1 MKKIVSKGLVKKE
14 ETKDIGTILV
24 DAGKLKPSELEE
36 IIEFQKRHNILFGE
50 AVKLH
55 FLKEEDITWALAV
68 QFSYPYLKKGENT
81 ISKEVIAIHEPFSA
95 QVETIRTIRSEMIL
109 SGVGSKIKT
118 IAVVSPNDGEGKTFV
133 SSNLAAVFAQ
143 LGSKTMLMDIN
154 FRRPRIHEIF
164 NLKNN
169 CGLSSLIIKRA
180 DLNQTIQSALIPSLH
195 IMSSGPKPPNPVEL
209 IGWQETSELIY
220 SMKNLYDVV
229 IIDTP
234 SFLKSGDALLISN
247 LSDAVIIVV
256 ARGYTKIESFGQVK
270 KQLDSSGVRIIGSL
284 INETGKMK
292 NDIANRLSGWKAL
305 IKRWFF

>member
-1 MKKIVSKGLVKKE
+1 MRKNSSKGLVRRD
-14 ETKDIGTILV
+14 ETKDIGTILIE
-24 DAGKLKPSELEE
+24 AGKLTPSELEK
-36 IIEFQKRHNILFGE
+36 IIEFQKRYNILFGE
-50 AVKLH
+50 AAVKLR
-55 FLKEEDITWALAV
+55 FLKEEDVTWALAV

-81 ISKEVIAIHEPFSA
+81 ISKEVIAIHEPFSP
-95 QVETIRTIRSEMIL
+95 QVETIRTIRSEMVL

-118 IAVVSPNDGEGKTFV
+118 IAVVSPGDGEGKTFV

-164 NLKNN
+164 NIKNN

-180 DLNQTIQSALIPSLH
+180 DLNQAVQFRLIPSLH
-195 IMSSGPKPPNPVEL
+195 IMPSGPKPPNPVEL
-209 IGWQETSELIY
+209 LGWQETRDLVS

-229 IIDTP
+229 ILDTP

-256 ARGYTKIESFGQVK
+256 AKGYTKMDSFGQVK

-284 INETGKMK
+284 INEVVKKKTKIS
-292 NDIANRLSGWKAL
+292 NSWKAL
-305 IKRWFF
+305 KSGGFKK

>member
-1 MKKIVSKGLVKKE
+1 MRKNSSKGLVKRE
-14 ETKDIGTILV
+14 ETKDIGTILIE
-24 DAGKLKPSELEE
+24 AGKLTPSDLEK
-36 IIEFQKRHNILFGE
+36 IIEFQKRYNVLFGE
-50 AVKLH
+50 AAVKLRY
-55 FLKEEDITWALAV
+55 LEEEDVTWALAV
-68 QFSYPYLKKGENT
+68 QFSYPYLKNGENT
-81 ISKEVIAIHEPFSA
+81 ISKEVIAFNNPFSP
-95 QVETIRTIRSEMIL
+95 QVETIRTIRSEMVL

-143 LGSKTMLMDIN
+143 LGSKTMLIDIN

-180 DLNQTIQSALIPSLH
+180 DLNQAVQFRLIPSLH
-195 IMSSGPKPPNPVEL
+195 IMPSGPKPPNPVEL
-209 IGWQETSELIY
+209 LGWQETKEVVSY
-220 SMKNLYDVV
+220 MKNLYDVV

-256 ARGYTKIESFGQVK
+256 AKGYTKIDSFGQVK
-270 KQLDSSGVRIIGSL
+270 KQLDSAGVRIIGSL
-284 INETGKMK
+284 INEIGKNK
-292 NDIANRLSGWKAL
+292 TKISNHFRGFRVRKY
-305 IKRWFF
+305 K